1 MIYLLFF
8 IFSVILSAFGQG
20 GGVVFTPLLILFSW
34 DILSASTT
42 SQFLIIFL
50 SASSA
55 YIFFKAGTI
64 NWKLVFILE
73 MFTIPFSF
81 MGGYFACQISN
92 KLLTIALV
100 IILVISSVMILSGYQ
115 KRKRKSNNRKR
126 WFLFYSMYKGEKY
139 SVNLLYAFLI
149 SFLAGILSGSLG
161 IGGGVIQTPALF
173 LILGVPLPVA
183 IGCSSI
189 MVGFTAL
196 AGFSGHIFSKI
207 DFNVIE
213 SVKLVFVVVI
223 GANIGPRL
231 SLKFPVDKI
240 KIIYGVLILIL
251 SVLIFLRFLLT
262 CN

>member
-8 IFSVILSAFGQG
+8 IFSIVLSAFGQG
-20 GGVVFTPLLILFSW
+20 GGVVFTPLLILLSW

-64 NWKLVFILE
+64 NWKLVFFLE

-81 MGGYFACQISN
+81 MSGYFACQIPN
-92 KLLTIALV
+92 KLLIVVLV
-100 IILVISSVMILSGYQ
+100 IILIISGVMILSGYQ
-115 KRKRKSNNRKR
+115 KRKRKSKNRKG
-126 WFLFYSMYKGEKY
+126 WFLLYSSYKDEKY
-139 SVNLLYAFLI
+139 SVNLIHAFLI
-149 SFLAGILSGSLG
+149 SFLAGTISGAIG
-161 IGGGVIQTPALF
+161 IGGGVIKTPALY

-196 AGFSGHIFSKI
+196 AGFSGHIWSKI
-207 DFNVIE
+207 DFDVIE
-213 SVKLVFVVVI
+213 SVKIAFVVVI

-231 SLKFPVDKI
+231 SLKLPVDKI
-240 KIIYGVLILIL
+240 KKLYGVLILIL
-251 SVLIFLRFLLT
+251 SILIFLRFLLT